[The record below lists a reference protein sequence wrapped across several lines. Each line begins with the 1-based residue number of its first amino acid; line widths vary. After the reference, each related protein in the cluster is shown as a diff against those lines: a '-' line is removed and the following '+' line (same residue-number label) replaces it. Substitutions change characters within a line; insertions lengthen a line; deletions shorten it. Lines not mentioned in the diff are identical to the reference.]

1 MVKVVAPGKLMLSG
15 EWSVLELGNPCIVI
29 ALNKNVEVEA
39 KEAKGI
45 EISSPGF
52 GIKNVKAKF
61 LDGKLLYESRVSGEQ
76 EKFLV
81 FVKNS
86 IETALKYLQEKGKK
100 PKGFNLSTKSDETVA
115 KTKQGRQKIGFGS
128 SAAVTVATIAAV
140 IKLHGNGIES
150 KKEKESIFKLAC
162 IAHFLGQGKVGSSFD
177 VAASTFGGLLKYT
190 KFDAKWLEKE
200 LAGKSIAETVEEEWP
215 SLSFENLSVPKNF
228 CFVVG
233 FSGKSASTKELVEKM
248 KAFKENDKE
257 SYQKIMNSIK
267 GVTEQMANAIKKND
281 SQKVMQL
288 VHENRKLLKELA
300 QNSGNDLETK
310 ELTEIIET
318 ANNAG
323 GAAKFSGA
331 GGGDCA
337 IAVCFDRKIQKKI
350 MQALKEK
357 NITLIKAEI
366 SLDGVRKI

>member
-86 IETALKYLQEKGKK
+86 
-100 PKGFNLSTKSDETVA
+100 NETVA

-162 IAHFLGQGKVGSSFD
+162 IAHFLGQGK
-177 VAASTFGGLLKYT
+177 
-190 KFDAKWLEKE
+190 
-200 LAGKSIAETVEEEWP
+200 
-215 SLSFENLSVPKNF
+215 
-228 CFVVG
+228 
-233 FSGKSASTKELVEKM
+233 
-248 KAFKENDKE
+248 
-257 SYQKIMNSIK
+257 
-267 GVTEQMANAIKKND
+267 
-281 SQKVMQL
+281 
-288 VHENRKLLKELA
+288 
-300 QNSGNDLETK
+300 
-310 ELTEIIET
+310 
-318 ANNAG
+318 
-323 GAAKFSGA
+323 
-331 GGGDCA
+331 
-337 IAVCFDRKIQKKI
+337 
-350 MQALKEK
+350 
-357 NITLIKAEI
+357 
-366 SLDGVRKI
+366 